1 MNRVIIYLV
10 LGTFW
15 ILASFWMYLSGDAE
29 NQISA
34 AILLVLG
41 CMFYW
46 SAYKMFKDP
55 SLAKKKNKNLIEKIA
70 DLVNEKKI
78 DGIIVCSNN
87 IADTA
92 VQERVKREAAELEAK
107 QAREKEEEEKAVE
120 EEYGYG
126 YGYGG
131 SGGGARCAV
140 RAD

>member
-70 DLVNEKKI
+70 DENSAKTLHSKNVSTKNIGKK
-78 DGIIVCSNN
+78 
-87 IADTA
+87 
-92 VQERVKREAAELEAK
+92 K
-107 QAREKEEEEKAVE
+107 
-120 EEYGYG
+120 
-126 YGYGG
+126 
-131 SGGGARCAV
+131 
-140 RAD
+140 